1 MATQLNKEV
10 TREVELTTGESTDT
24 KTRTYY
30 VTISPDMGAT
40 LGVDCPTEPGIL
52 IREKGLRGR
61 AAHYLT
67 GKKLSELVEEA
78 EGTGKPE
85 TEGVPERNLNGT
97 SDALDYYN
105 MAYGD
110 IMSKI
115 HVEFGD
121 DLKTLTKVRDA
132 LRDLYIIELMVDE
145 DVSNESL
152 LKVTD
157 SLNKGDK

>member
-1 MATQLNKEV
+1 MATQLNKDV

-24 KTRTYY
+24 KIRGYHVSLT
-30 VTISPDMGAT
+30 P
-40 LGVDCPTEPGIL
+40 EPEPCIL
-52 IREKGLRGR
+52 IREKGSRNGKYVVR
-61 AAHYLT
+61 
-67 GKKLSELVEEA
+67 KKLSELVEEA

-85 TEGVPERNLNGT
+85 TEEAPERNLNGT

-105 MAYGD
+105 MAYRD
-110 IMSKI
+110 VMSKI

-121 DLKTLTKVRDA
+121 DPKTLTKVRDA

-145 DVSNESL
+145 NVSDESI